1 MLVREPVSTL
11 KQRVLTAARAAQI
24 QPFEVME
31 VLARANEL
39 ERSGRHIVRMEIG
52 EPDFTA
58 PEPVV
63 EAAARAM
70 RDGLTAYT
78 PALGLNEL
86 REAIA
91 GFYLQRYGIVVPP
104 SRIAVT
110 AGASGALLLTL
121 ASLID
126 PGDEVLAPDPGYPCY
141 RHFVR
146 AFEGLARALPVSAES
161 NFRPRPRSKPPGVR
175 GLRHCC

>member
-1 MLVREPVSTL
+1 MRIGESLGNAPHRAL
-11 KQRVLTAARAAQI
+11 AASRAAQI

-91 GFYLQRYGIVVPP
+91 WFYLQRYCAAVSP

-121 ASLID
+121 ATLI
-126 PGDEVLAPDPGYPCY
+126 
-141 RHFVR
+141 
-146 AFEGLARALPVSAES
+146 
-161 NFRPRPRSKPPGVR
+161 
-175 GLRHCC
+175 